1 MTDQGVVSLCAI
13 LKAAGGKV
21 AGMKKLQ
28 KLVYL
33 ANEAGYRTPHAF
45 RYHYYG
51 VYSFDVENDVTS
63 AAAAGV
69 LKVQQDASPD
79 ARRDFE
85 LADQGSVVTDPK
97 DPGLKLAADLARE
110 EARTLEVLSTIV
122 YVRSLGIEGDGL
134 KRKVRELKGHI
145 PDTPFHKK
153 AWELFAAKFPQA
165 N

>member
-1 MTDQGVVSLCAI
+1 MDSTEAVAAI

-33 ANEAGYRTPHAF
+33 ANAVGYRTPHAF

-69 LKVQQDASPD
+69 LKIQQDASPD

-85 LADQGSVVTDPK
+85 LAKPDSVATDLNE
-97 DPGLKLAADLARE
+97 PGLKLVADLTKE

-122 YVRSLGIEGDGL
+122 YVRSLGIEGEGL

-145 PDTPFHKK
+145 PDTPFHKR
-153 AWELFAAKFPQA
+153 AWELFAAKFGQV